1 MSNRLTISSTINMS
15 YMEDGEDVLQAVTDN
30 QHDSFA
36 LDSTGKALAAQ
47 QRSTNVRL

>member
-1 MSNRLTISSTINMS
+1 MKSARFRLRVATK
-15 YMEDGEDVLQAVTDN
+15 DGEDVLQAVTDN